1 MWVFS
6 SDSVKSR
13 THRKKL
19 FHISEKTCIL
29 VAWFVRLR
37 SFLTFQAQSFSQ
49 SLLYDIFCHKS
60 LTSSPNRML
69 FSVALRRL
77 FLTLFS
83 TVLLVCIVTASSH
96 HLAAQPKKKL
106 TAKMLQLQGVSV
118 SKVEALSSPFRE
130 AGITLAPTGRFM
142 YFMTERGGQPWSQF
156 NDKLS
161 ANDRDIWFAERKDGV
176 WQRPT
181 PLPETINSAFGE
193 DEPNITPDGQ
203 SVFFQSFRNGW
214 EGLGGPYFTAELHG
228 KKWENLTGLGS
239 TITSFFISQSSD
251 NNGSVATDGSSMS
264 PAGNLFVFT
273 CGKDLNPKTQHDI
286 YYAKRFI
293 DGSFSQVEKLEVSTP
308 KNERSVFIGADGK
321 TLYFS
326 SNGYGGLGGLDIF
339 KATLNDDGTVGALY
353 NLGEPFNTK
362 GDDYGFV
369 MSADGKEAYFVRDG
383 DVYLADLSAVESR
396 ELKPAPIVL
405 ISGMVRSKA
414 TGSPLESSIDISEV
428 PATGMEDAVP
438 SSQMYSLSAR
448 SSNVTGEYTAI
459 LRPNKK
465 YVLSASASKHKG
477 VNKEFVLNA
486 ENTQGGIFALD
497 IELDAVAPRPPKTKV
512 VTTATAIIVGKSTG
526 SGIAPKIGT
535 IYFNSDDFSIEEKFL
550 DELDKAWEFL
560 KANPNYQAELSGFAD
575 DRGSYEYNLR
585 LSQRRVN
592 AVVDYLWSLGCERK
606 RLALKFFGEEEPIAN
621 NLTPDGRSRNRRADI
636 TFFRKA
642 EDAPP
647 TPPAPA
653 KAAPPAKATSTPAK
667 STTAQPQST
676 SPTPTGTKPAAIP
689 TTTSNKDTLKTT
701 LPVAVPMTK
710 PLKTT
715 VPPTAPQSSKK
726 Q

>member
-1 MWVFS
+1 
-6 SDSVKSR
+6 
-13 THRKKL
+13 
-19 FHISEKTCIL
+19 
-29 VAWFVRLR
+29 
-37 SFLTFQAQSFSQ
+37 
-49 SLLYDIFCHKS
+49 
-60 LTSSPNRML
+60 ML
-69 FSVALRRL
+69 FSAALRRVP
-77 FLTLFS
+77 LTLSFIILLIWVVAAS
-83 TVLLVCIVTASSH
+83 TY

-106 TAKMLQLQGVSV
+106 TAKMLQLQGITV
-118 SKVEALSSPFRE
+118 SKAEALSSPFKE
-130 AGITLAPTGRFM
+130 ASITLSPTGRFL

-156 NDKLS
+156 DDKLNS
-161 ANDRDIWFAERKDGV
+161 NDRDIWYAERKDGV

-203 SVFFQSFRNGW
+203 NVFFQSFRNGW

-228 KKWENLTGLGS
+228 KKWENLTGLGG
-239 TITSFFISQSSD
+239 TITAFFVGQSRD
-251 NNGSVATDGSSMS
+251 NNGSIATDGSSMS
-264 PAGNLFVFT
+264 PTGNLFVFT
-273 CGKDLNPKTQHDI
+273 CGKDLNPKTQHDL

-308 KNERSVFIGADGK
+308 KNERSVFIAADGK

-383 DVYLADLSAVESR
+383 DIYTADLSSVESR

-405 ISGMVRSKA
+405 ISGKVRSKA
-414 TGSPLESSIDISEV
+414 TGAPLESSLDISEV
-428 PATGMEDAVP
+428 PATGMEDAVA

-448 SSNVTGEYTAI
+448 SSTVTGEYTAV
-459 LRPNKK
+459 LKPNKK
-465 YVLSASASKHKG
+465 YILSASASKHKG
-477 VNKEFVLNA
+477 VNKEFTLNS
-486 ENTQGGIFALD
+486 ENTQGGVFTLD
-497 IELDAVAPRPPKTKV
+497 IELDAVPPRVPKTKI
-512 VTTATAIIVGKSTG
+512 VTTGTVAAKTTG

-560 KANPNYQAELSGFAD
+560 KANPGYQAEISGFAD

-606 RLALKFFGEEEPIAN
+606 RLALKFFGEEEPVAN
-621 NLTPDGRSRNRRADI
+621 
-636 TFFRKA
+636 
-642 EDAPP
+642 
-647 TPPAPA
+647 
-653 KAAPPAKATSTPAK
+653 
-667 STTAQPQST
+667 
-676 SPTPTGTKPAAIP
+676 
-689 TTTSNKDTLKTT
+689 
-701 LPVAVPMTK
+701 
-710 PLKTT
+710 
-715 VPPTAPQSSKK
+715 
-726 Q
+726 

>member
-1 MWVFS
+1 
-6 SDSVKSR
+6 
-13 THRKKL
+13 
-19 FHISEKTCIL
+19 
-29 VAWFVRLR
+29 
-37 SFLTFQAQSFSQ
+37 
-49 SLLYDIFCHKS
+49 
-60 LTSSPNRML
+60 ML
-69 FSVALRRL
+69 FSAALRRVL
-77 FLTLFS
+77 LTLSFTILLIWVVAAS
-83 TVLLVCIVTASSH
+83 TY

-106 TAKMLQLQGVSV
+106 TAKMLQLQGITV
-118 SKVEALSSPFRE
+118 SKAEALSSPFKE
-130 AGITLAPTGRFM
+130 ASITLSPTGRFL

-156 NDKLS
+156 DDKLNS
-161 ANDRDIWFAERKDGV
+161 NDRDIWYAERKDGV

-203 SVFFQSFRNGW
+203 NVFFQSFRNGW

-228 KKWENLTGLGS
+228 KKWENLTGLGG
-239 TITSFFISQSSD
+239 TITAFFVGQSRD
-251 NNGSVATDGSSMS
+251 NNGSIATDGSSMS
-264 PAGNLFVFT
+264 PTGNLFVFT
-273 CGKDLNPKTQHDI
+273 CGKDLNPKTQHDL

-383 DVYLADLSAVESR
+383 DIYTADLSSVESR

-405 ISGMVRSKA
+405 ISGKVRSKA
-414 TGSPLESSIDISEV
+414 TGAPLESSLDISEV
-428 PATGMEDAVP
+428 PATGMEDAVA

-448 SSNVTGEYTAI
+448 SNTVTGEYTAV
-459 LRPNKK
+459 LKPNKK
-465 YVLSASASKHKG
+465 YILSASASKHKG
-477 VNKEFVLNA
+477 VNKEFTLNS
-486 ENTQGGIFALD
+486 ENTQGGVFTLD
-497 IELDAVAPRPPKTKV
+497 IELDAVPPRVPKTKI
-512 VTTATAIIVGKSTG
+512 VTTGTVAAKTTG

-560 KANPNYQAELSGFAD
+560 KANPGYQAEISGFAD

-606 RLALKFFGEEEPIAN
+606 RLALKFFGEEEPVAN
-621 NLTPDGRSRNRRADI
+621 NITPDGRSRNRRADI
-636 TFFRKA
+636 SFFRKA
-642 EDAPP
+642 EDVAPP
-647 TPPAPA
+647 SAP
-653 KAAPPAKATSTPAK
+653 KAAPTAKVPPSSSAKTTPSQVPISSTP
-667 STTAQPQST
+667 S
-676 SPTPTGTKPAAIP
+676 GTKPAAQTSVPAPQTSTKQPASAQPSTPSRDSSKTAP
-689 TTTSNKDTLKTT
+689 TTTLPAAKT
-701 LPVAVPMTK
+701 
-710 PLKTT
+710 KTS
-715 VPPTAPQSSKK
+715 PTAPQPQKN

>member
-1 MWVFS
+1 
-6 SDSVKSR
+6 
-13 THRKKL
+13 
-19 FHISEKTCIL
+19 
-29 VAWFVRLR
+29 
-37 SFLTFQAQSFSQ
+37 
-49 SLLYDIFCHKS
+49 
-60 LTSSPNRML
+60 
-69 FSVALRRL
+69 
-77 FLTLFS
+77 
-83 TVLLVCIVTASSH
+83 
-96 HLAAQPKKKL
+96 
-106 TAKMLQLQGVSV
+106 MLQLQGISI
-118 SKVEALSSPFRE
+118 SKVEALSSPFKE
-130 AGITLAPTGRFM
+130 ASITLAPTGRFM

-156 NDKLS
+156 DDKLS
-161 ANDRDIWFAERKDGV
+161 TNDRDIWYAERKDGV

-203 SVFFQSFRNGW
+203 NVFFQSFRNGW

-228 KKWENLTGLGS
+228 KKWENLTGLGG
-239 TITSFFISQSSD
+239 TITSFFVSQSRD
-251 NNGSVATDGSSMS
+251 NNGSVASDGSSMS
-264 PAGNLFVFT
+264 PAGNLFIFT

-369 MSADGKEAYFVRDG
+369 ISADGKEAYFVRDG
-383 DVYLADLSAVESR
+383 DVYLADLAAVESR

-405 ISGMVRSKA
+405 ISGKIRSKA

-448 SSNVTGEYTAI
+448 SNNVTGEYTAV
-459 LRPNKK
+459 LKPNKK

-477 VNKEFVLNA
+477 VNREFVLNA
-486 ENTQGGIFALD
+486 ENTQGGIFTLD

-512 VTTATAIIVGKSTG
+512 VTTATIAGKPAG
-526 SGIAPKIGT
+526 SGIVPKIGT

-560 KANPNYQAELSGFAD
+560 KANPSYQAELSGFAD

-621 NLTPDGRSRNRRADI
+621 NLTPDGRSRNRRTDI

-642 EDAPP
+642 EDAPLP
-647 TPPAPA
+647 TPPAP
-653 KAAPPAKATSTPAK
+653 KALPPAKATVTPAK
-667 STTAQPQST
+667 GTAAQPL
-676 SPTPTGTKPAAIP
+676 PTAPNLTGSKPAAVP
-689 TTTSNKDTLKTT
+689 TTSQRSTQQIPVSQTPSSQPLSKPLPSVSSATTTLSKDTLKTA
-701 LPVAVPMTK
+701 LPVAK
-710 PLKTT
+710 PKATLPST
-715 VPPTAPQSSKK
+715 PQAPKK

>member
-1 MWVFS
+1 
-6 SDSVKSR
+6 
-13 THRKKL
+13 
-19 FHISEKTCIL
+19 
-29 VAWFVRLR
+29 
-37 SFLTFQAQSFSQ
+37 
-49 SLLYDIFCHKS
+49 
-60 LTSSPNRML
+60 ML
-69 FSVALRRL
+69 FSAALRRVL
-77 FLTLFS
+77 LTLSS
-83 TVLLVCIVTASSH
+83 TVLLVWVVTAPFH

-106 TAKMLQLQGVSV
+106 TAKMLQLQGISV
-118 SKVEALSSPFRE
+118 SKVEALSSPFKE
-130 AGITLAPTGRFM
+130 ASITLAPTGRFM

-156 NDKLS
+156 DDKLS
-161 ANDRDIWFAERKDGV
+161 TNDRDIWYAERKDGV

-203 SVFFQSFRNGW
+203 NVFFQSFRNGW

-228 KKWENLTGLGS
+228 KKWENLTGLGG
-239 TITSFFISQSSD
+239 TITSFFVSQSRD
-251 NNGSVATDGSSMS
+251 NNGSVASDGSSMS
-264 PAGNLFVFT
+264 PAGNLFIFT

-293 DGSFSQVEKLEVSTP
+293 DGSFSQVEKLEISTP
-308 KNERSVFIGADGK
+308 KNERSIFIGVDGK

-383 DVYLADLSAVESR
+383 DVYLADLAAVESR
-396 ELKPAPIVL
+396 ELKPAPIVI
-405 ISGMVRSKA
+405 ISGKVRSKA

-448 SSNVTGEYTAI
+448 SNNVTGEYTAV
-459 LRPNKK
+459 LKPNKK

-486 ENTQGGIFALD
+486 ENTQGGIFTLD
-497 IELDAVAPRPPKTKV
+497 IELDAVAPRPPKTKI
-512 VTTATAIIVGKSTG
+512 VTTATVAGKSTG
-526 SGIAPKIGT
+526 TGIAPKIGT

-560 KANPNYQAELSGFAD
+560 KANPSYQAELSGFAD

-606 RLALKFFGEEEPIAN
+606 RLALKFFGEEEPVAN

-647 TPPAPA
+647 PAP
-653 KAAPPAKATSTPAK
+653 KAVPPAKATSSTPAK
-667 STTAQPQST
+667 GTAAQPQPT
-676 SPTPTGTKPAAIP
+676 SPTPTASKPSAVP
-689 TTTSNKDTLKTT
+689 TTSQRSTQQIPVSQTPSSQPLSKPLPSVSSATTTLSKDTLKTA
-701 LPVAVPMTK
+701 LPVAK
-710 PLKTT
+710 PKAT
-715 VPPTAPQSSKK
+715 VPSTPQSPKK

>member
-1 MWVFS
+1 MC
-6 SDSVKSR
+6 SV
-13 THRKKL
+13 
-19 FHISEKTCIL
+19 
-29 VAWFVRLR
+29 VA
-37 SFLTFQAQSFSQ
+37 S
-49 SLLYDIFCHKS
+49 HS
-60 LTSSPNRML
+60 LTSSQNRML
-69 FSVALRRL
+69 FSAALRRVL
-77 FLTLFS
+77 LTLSFS
-83 TVLLVCIVTASSH
+83 ILLVWVVVAPTY

-106 TAKMLQLQGVSV
+106 TAKMLQLQGITV
-118 SKVEALSSPFRE
+118 SKVEALSSPFKE
-130 AGITLAPTGRFM
+130 ASITLSPTGRFL

-156 NDKLS
+156 DDKLNS
-161 ANDRDIWFAERKDGV
+161 NDRDIWYAERKDGV

-203 SVFFQSFRNGW
+203 NVFFQSFRNGW

-228 KKWENLTGLGS
+228 KKWENLTGLGG
-239 TITSFFISQSSD
+239 TITAFFVGQSRD

-264 PAGNLFVFT
+264 PAGNLLIFT
-273 CGKDLNPKTQHDI
+273 CGKDLNPKTQHDL

-383 DVYLADLSAVESR
+383 DIYTADLSSVESR

-405 ISGMVRSKA
+405 ISGKVRSKA
-414 TGSPLESSIDISEV
+414 TGSPLESSLDISEV
-428 PATGMEDAVP
+428 PATGMEDAIP

-448 SSNVTGEYTAI
+448 SNTVTGEYTAV
-459 LRPNKK
+459 LKPNKK
-465 YVLSASASKHKG
+465 YILSATASKHKG
-477 VNKEFVLNA
+477 VNKESTLNA
-486 ENTQGGIFALD
+486 ENTQGGIFTLD
-497 IELDAVAPRPPKTKV
+497 IELDAVPPRPPKTKI
-512 VTTATAIIVGKSTG
+512 VTTATVAAKTAG

-560 KANPNYQAELSGFAD
+560 KANPGYQAEISGFAD

-636 TFFRKA
+636 SFFRKA
-642 EDAPP
+642 EDVPP
-647 TPPAPA
+647 PSPP
-653 KAAPPAKATSTPAK
+653 KAAPTAKVPPPSSVKTTPSQTPA
-667 STTAQPQST
+667 SSAPA
-676 SPTPTGTKPAAIP
+676 GTKPATQPPIP
-689 TTTSNKDTLKTT
+689 TAQPSTKQPASAQPSAPGSGKDSSKTTPATT
-701 LPVAVPMTK
+701 LPAVKTK
-710 PLKTT
+710 T
-715 VPPTAPQSSKK
+715 PPTAPQPQKN